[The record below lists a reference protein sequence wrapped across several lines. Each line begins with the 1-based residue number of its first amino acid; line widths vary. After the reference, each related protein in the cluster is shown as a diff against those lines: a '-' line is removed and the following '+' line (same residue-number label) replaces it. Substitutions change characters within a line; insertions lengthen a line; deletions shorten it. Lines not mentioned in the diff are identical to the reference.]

1 LLLLSLLGSDRLN
14 RGVLVLGSDLDGS
27 LGLWPGGQQGSYS
40 RFRKKR
46 NVLDE
51 VDGIG
56 QRLGRS
62 LSSLG
67 VVRLH
72 ADGQRG
78 SLD

>member
-1 LLLLSLLGSDRLN
+1 MSKIS
-14 RGVLVLGSDLDGS
+14 
-27 LGLWPGGQQGSYS
+27 QE
-40 RFRKKR
+40 R